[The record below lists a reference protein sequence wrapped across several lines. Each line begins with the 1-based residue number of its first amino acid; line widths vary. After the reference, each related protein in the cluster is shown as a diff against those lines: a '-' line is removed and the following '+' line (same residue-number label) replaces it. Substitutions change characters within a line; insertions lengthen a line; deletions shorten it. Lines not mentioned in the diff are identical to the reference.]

1 MKGLAWLLLLAAS
14 AVGLAL
20 FAGDNPATIAVF
32 WQPYRINLSLNLFVL
47 LLLALFVLFYVAL
60 RALQLLFSMPSKAQ
74 NWRSQYHERALYQ
87 QLIQAMTQQSAG
99 RFSRARKAAELAI
112 AHADNHLGLANKR
125 AAALEKMLA
134 HMLAAESAHQLR
146 DTSARAEHLKLA
158 QEYGA
163 DVGEQ
168 SEGLSLRA
176 AHWALDD
183 GDAELAWQYL
193 QSLPQGAQR
202 RVHAL
207 RLKLK
212 VAQLS
217 GQNESALE
225 TARLLSK
232 HNAFAPHVAQS
243 LQSSLIKAL
252 ISSAQDVDQLQVAWS
267 KLHKTEQDLP
277 EVMHRAA
284 RRLLELNRGDE
295 QHNHLVRER
304 LLPLWQDYASLPE
317 HLQQATIDTLEHA
330 LGQLDHDWLAR
341 IEAAHQRNPRDLR
354 LQYLAGAAYLKN
366 QLWGKAQFV
375 LQQVAQNQQCIQN
388 QPDIARRAWLH
399 LAQLA
404 ETQGRAHDAQDAW
417 KRAALLTGTAGRA

>member
-1 MKGLAWLLLLAAS
+1 MKALAWLLLLAAS

-20 FAGDNPATIAVF
+20 FAGENAATIAFF

-47 LLLALFVLFYVAL
+47 LLLALFVLFYIAL
-60 RALQLLFSMPSKAQ
+60 RALQLLFAMPSRAQ
-74 NWRSQYHERALYQ
+74 NWRSQYHERAMYQ
-87 QLIQAMTQQSAG
+87 QLVQAMTQHSAG

-112 AHADNHLGLANKR
+112 AHADTHLGLGNSPAT
-125 AAALEKMLA
+125 ALEKMLA

-146 DTSARAEHLKLA
+146 DTDARAEHLKWA
-158 QEYGA
+158 QQYGLT
-163 DVGEQ
+163 VGEQ
-168 SEGLSLRA
+168 SEGLGLRA
-176 AHWALDD
+176 ARWALDD
-183 GDAELAWQYL
+183 GNAELAWQYL

-202 RVHAL
+202 RVQAL

-225 TARLLSK
+225 TARLLCK

-243 LQSSLIKAL
+243 LQSRLIQTL
-252 ISSAQDVDQLQVAWS
+252 IGNAQDVGQLQVAWNKLS
-267 KLHKTEQDLP
+267 KSEQELP

-284 RRLLELNRGDE
+284 LRLLELNHGDE

-304 LLPLWQDYASLPE
+304 LLPLWQRYASLPE
-317 HLQQATIDTLEHA
+317 HLQQATIDTLENA
-330 LGQLDHDWLAR
+330 LGQLEHDWLAR
-341 IEAAHQRNPRDLR
+341 IEAAHHSNPRDVR

-375 LQQVAQNQQCIQN
+375 LQQVANNQQCIQN

-399 LAQLA
+399 LAHLA
-404 ETQGRAHDAQDAW
+404 ESQGRSEDAQDAW
-417 KRAALLTGTAGRA
+417 KHAALLAVASRFK